1 MTLLWC
7 IATLAPSFFSIKM
20 LARSSRHCEYP
31 DQPRGS
37 HFTMLT
43 PRENLDV
50 DSEDSEPAPHRHS
63 GFRVVAEG
71 GLQLSQFLTRI
82 SNKRSSEIRVYSFQ
96 SRKPLPMT
104 TKMGDLPLKM
114 SIQIWSEDLAKAIED
129 GLKSC
134 HVKSADKDDAKDYKS
149 LLHQAYFL
157 MGIFRQLRDRPGST
171 RSSHSTTLRR
181 GEQSPHPGWR
191 TWSGPKALDEGGH
204 LMIGGHFFPFG
215 SASKGACPALLWLW
229 VADLWQSRFTAVPRL
244 GNEGFQNFHLQFI
257 GRYNY
262 SWTTFWTTASLRFRF
277 TIACGNITVG
287 HFRLR
292 LHVATCTVG
301 LRFER
306 RLPAFPVYNCM
317 WPRGFFSVDCPG
329 FRGNLP
335 ESCSGKPTQGATN
348 GLGKPSDEK
357 HHGVHQ

>member
-1 MTLLWC
+1 
-7 IATLAPSFFSIKM
+7 M

-31 DQPRGS
+31 DQSRGN

-134 HVKSADKDDAKDYKS
+134 HVKSADKDDAKDYKVFFIRHIS
-149 LLHQAYFL
+149 SWEFFNSCETDRAQQDRR
-157 MGIFRQLRDRPGST
+157 IQQLS
-171 RSSHSTTLRR
+171 
-181 GEQSPHPGWR
+181 
-191 TWSGPKALDEGGH
+191 DE
-204 LMIGGHFFPFG
+204 
-215 SASKGACPALLWLW
+215 
-229 VADLWQSRFTAVPRL
+229 V
-244 GNEGFQNFHLQFI
+244 N
-257 GRYNY
+257 
-262 SWTTFWTTASLRFRF
+262 SLR
-277 TIACGNITVG
+277 T
-287 HFRLR
+287 RLENLER
-292 LHVATCTVG
+292 AQGTRGRAT
-301 LRFER
+301 
-306 RLPAFPVYNCM
+306 
-317 WPRGFFSVDCPG
+317 S
-329 FRGNLP
+329 
-335 ESCSGKPTQGATN
+335 
-348 GLGKPSDEK
+348 
-357 HHGVHQ
+357 

>member
-7 IATLAPSFFSIKM
+7 IAILAPSFFSIKM

-31 DQPRGS
+31 DQSRGS

-104 TKMGDLPLKM
+104 TDGWPSFEDVNTNLVRRFGQSRRRRLEILPCEERR
-114 SIQIWSEDLAKAIED
+114 QGRCQ
-129 GLKSC
+129 GLQ
-134 HVKSADKDDAKDYKS
+134 S

-157 MGIFRQLRDRPGST
+157 MGIFRQLWDRPSST

-181 GEQSPHPGWR
+181 GEQSPHQVGELGAGPRHSMRGWLPHDR
-191 TWSGPKALDEGGH
+191 A
-204 LMIGGHFFPFG
+204 IFPFG
-215 SASKGACPALLWLW
+215 SASKGARPALLWLW
-229 VADLWQSRFTAVPRL
+229 VADPWRSRFTAVPRL
-244 GNEGFQNFHLQFI
+244 ENEGFQNFHSQFI

-262 SWTTFWTTASLRFRF
+262 SWTTFWTTASCVFVYNYMWQPYSWTFSF
-277 TIACGNITVG
+277 TIACGNI
-287 HFRLR
+287 
-292 LHVATCTVG
+292 TVG

-306 RLPAFPVYNCM
+306 RLPAFPFTNACGHAVLLSGM
-317 WPRGFFSVDCPG
+317 SRFS
-329 FRGNLP
+329 R
-335 ESCSGKPTQGATN
+335 
-348 GLGKPSDEK
+348 KPSRELLWKADSGG
-357 HHGVHQ
+357 H

>member
-7 IATLAPSFFSIKM
+7 IAILAPSFFSIKM

-31 DQPRGS
+31 DQSRGS

-82 SNKRSSEIRVYSFQ
+82 SDKRSSEIRVYSFQ

-134 HVKSADKDDAKDYKS
+134 HVKSADKDDAKDYKVFFIRHFPHGNFS
-149 LLHQAYFL
+149 TVV
-157 MGIFRQLRDRPGST
+157 RQTELNKIVAFNNSPT
-171 RSSHSTTLRR
+171 RWTASA
-181 GEQSPHPGWR
+181 PGWR
-191 TWSGPKALDEGGH
+191 TWSGPKALDEGGLPH
-204 LMIGGHFFPFG
+204 DRRAIFPFG
-215 SASKGACPALLWLW
+215 SASKGARPALLWLW
-229 VADLWQSRFTAVPRL
+229 VADPWRSRFTAVPRL
-244 GNEGFQNFHLQFI
+244 ENEGFQNFHSQFI

-262 SWTTFWTTASLRFRF
+262 SWTMFWTTASCVFVYNYMWQPYSWTFSF
-277 TIACGNITVG
+277 TIACGNI
-287 HFRLR
+287 
-292 LHVATCTVG
+292 TVG

-306 RLPAFPVYNCM
+306 RLPAFPFTNACGHAVLLSGM
-317 WPRGFFSVDCPG
+317 SRFS
-329 FRGNLP
+329 R
-335 ESCSGKPTQGATN
+335 
-348 GLGKPSDEK
+348 KPSRELLWKADSGG
-357 HHGVHQ
+357 H

>member
-1 MTLLWC
+1 
-7 IATLAPSFFSIKM
+7 M

-31 DQPRGS
+31 DQSRGS

-134 HVKSADKDDAKDYKS
+134 HVKSADKDDAKDYKVFFIRHISSWEFFDRCETDRAQQDRRIQQLSDEVNS
-149 LLHQAYFL
+149 LRTRLENLERAQ
-157 MGIFRQLRDRPGST
+157 ST
-171 RSSHSTTLRR
+171 R
-181 GEQSPHPGWR
+181 
-191 TWSGPKALDEGGH
+191 
-204 LMIGGHFFPFG
+204 
-215 SASKGACPALLWLW
+215 
-229 VADLWQSRFTAVPRL
+229 
-244 GNEGFQNFHLQFI
+244 
-257 GRYNY
+257 
-262 SWTTFWTTASLRFRF
+262 
-277 TIACGNITVG
+277 
-287 HFRLR
+287 
-292 LHVATCTVG
+292 
-301 LRFER
+301 
-306 RLPAFPVYNCM
+306 
-317 WPRGFFSVDCPG
+317 
-329 FRGNLP
+329 
-335 ESCSGKPTQGATN
+335 
-348 GLGKPSDEK
+348 
-357 HHGVHQ
+357 

>member
-1 MTLLWC
+1 MFAKVGLQLTRTPGSVEPYGMRRLVSAGRSSMFC
-7 IATLAPSFFSIKM
+7 CLAVYSTAFWLTDDTSWHTITQVYPEIRNDPVVVYCYLSTQFLSIKM

-31 DQPRGS
+31 DQSRGN

-134 HVKSADKDDAKDYKS
+134 HVKSADKDDAKDYKVFFIRHISSWEFFDSCETDRAQQDRRIQQLSDEVNS
-149 LLHQAYFL
+149 L
-157 MGIFRQLRDRPGST
+157 RT
-171 RSSHSTTLRR
+171 RLENLERAQGTR
-181 GEQSPHPGWR
+181 W
-191 TWSGPKALDEGGH
+191 WGGY
-204 LMIGGHFFPFG
+204 LMIGGHFFP
-215 SASKGACPALLWLW
+215 SALLRKALAPHCCDFGWL
-229 VADLWQSRFTAVPRL
+229 
-244 GNEGFQNFHLQFI
+244 I
-257 GRYNY
+257 
-262 SWTTFWTTASLRFRF
+262 
-277 TIACGNITVG
+277 
-287 HFRLR
+287 
-292 LHVATCTVG
+292 
-301 LRFER
+301 
-306 RLPAFPVYNCM
+306 
-317 WPRGFFSVDCPG
+317 PG
-329 FRGNLP
+329 GQDSQL
-335 ESCSGKPTQGATN
+335 CHA
-348 GLGKPSDEK
+348 
-357 HHGVHQ
+357 

>member
-1 MTLLWC
+1 MRAC
-7 IATLAPSFFSIKM
+7 
-20 LARSSRHCEYP
+20 SSRHCEYP
-31 DQPRGS
+31 DQSRGS

-134 HVKSADKDDAKDYKS
+134 HVKSADKDDAKDYKVFFIRHISSWEFFDSCETDRAQQDRRIQQLSDEVNS
-149 LLHQAYFL
+149 LRTRLENLERAQ
-157 MGIFRQLRDRPGST
+157 ST
-171 RSSHSTTLRR
+171 RWGGGLPHDRR
-181 GEQSPHPGWR
+181 
-191 TWSGPKALDEGGH
+191 A
-204 LMIGGHFFPFG
+204 IFPFG
-215 SASKGACPALLWLW
+215 SASKGARPALLWLW
-229 VADLWQSRFTAVPRL
+229 VADPWRSRFTAVPRL
-244 GNEGFQNFHLQFI
+244 ENEGFQNFHSQFI

-262 SWTTFWTTASLRFRF
+262 SGLRFGLRLPAFSF
-277 TIACGNITVG
+277 TITCGNLTVG
-287 HFRLR
+287 HFLLQ
-292 LHVATCTVG
+292 LHVAILQWDYVLNDG
-301 LRFER
+301 FQLFRLQMHVAARF
-306 RLPAFPVYNCM
+306 FPVE
-317 WPRGFFSVDCPG
+317 CPG
-329 FRGNLP
+329 SRGNLP
-335 ESCSGKPTQGATN
+335 ESCSGKPTQRG
-348 GLGKPSDEK
+348 
-357 HHGVHQ
+357 H

>member
-1 MTLLWC
+1 
-7 IATLAPSFFSIKM
+7 M

-31 DQPRGS
+31 DQSRGS

-134 HVKSADKDDAKDYKS
+134 HVKSADKDDAKDYKVFFIRHISSWEFFDSCETDRAQQDRRIQQLSDEVNS
-149 LLHQAYFL
+149 LRTRLENLERAQ
-157 MGIFRQLRDRPGST
+157 ST
-171 RSSHSTTLRR
+171 RWGGGLPHDRR
-181 GEQSPHPGWR
+181 
-191 TWSGPKALDEGGH
+191 A
-204 LMIGGHFFPFG
+204 IFPFG
-215 SASKGACPALLWLW
+215 SASKGARPALLWLW
-229 VADLWQSRFTAVPRL
+229 VADPWRSRFTAVPRL
-244 GNEGFQNFHLQFI
+244 ENEGFQNFHSQFI

-262 SWTTFWTTASLRFRF
+262 SGLRFGLRLPAFSF
-277 TIACGNITVG
+277 TITCGNLTVG
-287 HFRLR
+287 HFRLQ
-292 LHVATCTVG
+292 LHVAILQWDYVLNDG
-301 LRFER
+301 FQLFRLQMHVAARF
-306 RLPAFPVYNCM
+306 FPVE
-317 WPRGFFSVDCPG
+317 CPG
-329 FRGNLP
+329 SRGNLP
-335 ESCSGKPTQGATN
+335 ESCSGKPTQG
-348 GLGKPSDEK
+348 G
-357 HHGVHQ
+357 H